1 MIELWKKNDT
11 FKKSLEQSKAAKRPA
26 YTFYDGPP
34 FATGLPHYGHLLA
47 GSVKDIVTRY
57 KLNQHILMRSL
68 SSFEYIFVQNIK
80 LLEVFTFH
88 TRLVFTF
95 HTLIVMEVPRL
106 QFTSTSYYKILNTVL
121 PRYAHQN
128 GYHVERRFGWDCH
141 GLPVEHEIDKKLG
154 AFNIHLTKTCNNNAI

>member
-57 KLNQHILMRSL
+57 KLNQHILMRSP

-106 QFTSTSYYKILNTVL
+106 HFISTSYYMILNTPPQVCS
-121 PRYAHQN
+121 P
-128 GYHVERRFGWDCH
+128 ERVPCRETVWL
-141 GLPVEHEIDKKLG
+141 GLSRTACRARDRQETRCV
-154 AFNIHLTKTCNNNAI
+154 